1 MKKSGLRIDEEKYN
15 LWQCC
20 GHYLSPGI
28 VECPVCGKPRSDHR
42 SAGTPDPKPE
52 RRKRNALDRENA
64 FKATILG
71 MAGRFRVTIERHS
84 PRSLDDDNFAGGCK
98 QLRDVIAEL
107 LEKKGD
113 SVTDG
118 VEFRYIQV
126 KSAIKKTVIKI
137 QQIKE

>member
-1 MKKSGLRIDEEKYN
+1 
-15 LWQCC
+15 
-20 GHYLSPGI
+20 
-28 VECPVCGKPRSDHR
+28 
-42 SAGTPDPKPE
+42 
-52 RRKRNALDRENA
+52 
-64 FKATILG
+64 